1 METLFH
7 ETISSSTIIL
17 LAALGGLFTS
27 IAGKIN
33 IGLEGLMLA
42 SAFFAPFFSQL
53 LGNLFLGVLLSI
65 IICAALGAF
74 TYLLHSRFKA
84 NIFVVGLA
92 MNLFAAGLTTFLS
105 SELLKSKG
113 TVYFSLPA
121 RIRSFDLP
129 LLTDIPIIGVL
140 FSHQNVFDYLS
151 FVLVILIYFIL
162 EKTFF
167 GLRMKTVGFN
177 HKTAESA
184 GINVKSYGYCAF
196 ILSGVFCA
204 LSGAALALPLESFVG
219 NMTNGRGWI
228 ALVAVI
234 LGKNNPI
241 GVLAAALLFGFSSTL
256 ANLLQINTAIP
267 PKLLMTIPFL
277 ITLLA
282 LIVYSAREK
291 D

>member
-1 METLFH
+1 MEVLFH

-17 LAALGGLFTS
+17 FAALGGLFTS
-27 IAGKIN
+27 IAGKLN
-33 IGLEGLMLA
+33 IGLEGLMLI
-42 SAFFAPFFSQL
+42 SAFLTPFFSQL
-53 LGNLFLGVLLSI
+53 FGSLFLGLTLSI
-65 IICAALGAF
+65 IVCAALGAF

-105 SELLKSKG
+105 SALLNSKG
-113 TVYFSLPA
+113 TVYFTLPSK
-121 RIRSFDLP
+121 IRPFDLP
-129 LLTDIPIIGVL
+129 LLSDIPLVGNL
-140 FSHQNVFDYLS
+140 FSHQNAFDYLS
-151 FVLVILIYFIL
+151 FVLVILIFLVL

-167 GLRMKTVGFN
+167 GLRLKTVGFN
-177 HKTAESA
+177 HRTAESA
-184 GINVKSYGYCAF
+184 GIPVKAYSYSAF

-241 GVLAAALLFGFSSTL
+241 GVLAASLIFGFSSTL

-282 LIVYSAREK
+282 LIVYSARMK
-291 D
+291 K

>member
-1 METLFH
+1 MEVLFH

-17 LAALGGLFTS
+17 FAALGGLFTS

-33 IGLEGLMLA
+33 IGLEGLMLI
-42 SAFFAPFFSQL
+42 SAFLTPFFSQQF
-53 LGNLFLGVLLSI
+53 GSLFLGLTLSI
-65 IICAALGAF
+65 TVCAALGAF
-74 TYLLHSRFKA
+74 TYLLHCRFQA

-92 MNLFAAGLTTFLS
+92 MNLLAAGLTTFLS
-105 SELLKSKG
+105 SVLLNSKG
-113 TVYFSLPA
+113 TVFFTLPA
-121 RIRSFDLP
+121 KIRSYDIP
-129 LLTDIPIIGVL
+129 LLSDIPIIGIL
-140 FSHQNVFDYLS
+140 FSHQNTFDYLA
-151 FVLVILIYFIL
+151 FIMVILIYIML

-167 GLRMKTVGFN
+167 GLRLKTVGFS
-177 HKTAESA
+177 HRTAESA
-184 GINVKSYGYCAF
+184 GISVKAYSYSAYIF
-196 ILSGVFCA
+196 SGAFCA
-204 LSGAALALPLESFVG
+204 LSGAALALPLESYVG

-256 ANLLQINTAIP
+256 ANLLQINTPIP

-282 LIVYSAREK
+282 LIVYSARGK

>member
-184 GINVKSYGYCAF
+184 GINVKSYGYGAF

>member
-1 METLFH
+1 MEVLFH

-17 LAALGGLFTS
+17 FAALGGLFTS

-33 IGLEGLMLA
+33 IRLEGLMLI
-42 SAFFAPFFSQL
+42 SAFLTPFFSQMF
-53 LGNLFLGVLLSI
+53 GSLFLGLTLSI
-65 IICAALGAF
+65 IVCAFLGAF
-74 TYLLHSRFKA
+74 TYLLHCRFKA

-105 SELLKSKG
+105 SALLNSKG
-113 TVYFSLPA
+113 TVYFTLPA
-121 RIRSFDLP
+121 KIRPFDLP
-129 LLTDIPIIGVL
+129 FLSDIPFVGIL
-140 FSHQNVFDYLS
+140 FSHQNAFDYLS
-151 FVLVILIYFIL
+151 FVLVVVIYFVL

-167 GLRMKTVGFN
+167 GLRLKTVGFS
-177 HKTAESA
+177 HRTAESA
-184 GINVKSYGYCAF
+184 GIQVKVYSYSAF

-234 LGKNNPI
+234 LGKNSPI
-241 GVLAAALLFGFSSTL
+241 GVLGAALLFGFSSTL

-291 D
+291 E

>member
-17 LAALGGLFTS
+17 FAALGGLFTS
-27 IAGKIN
+27 IVGKIN
-33 IGLEGLMLA
+33 IGLEGLMLI
-42 SAFFAPFFSQL
+42 SAFLTPFFSQL
-53 LGNLFLGVLLSI
+53 IGNTYLGILLSLM
-65 IICAALGAF
+65 ICGSLGAF
-74 TYLLHSRFKA
+74 TYLLHCKFKA

-92 MNLFAAGLTTFLS
+92 MNLFAAGLTSFLS
-105 SELLKSKG
+105 SALLDSKG
-113 TVYFSLPA
+113 TIYFSLPSK
-121 RIRSFDLP
+121 IRAFDLP
-129 LLTDIPIIGVL
+129 LLSDIPFVGIL
-140 FSHQNVFDYLS
+140 FSHQNAFDYLS
-151 FVLVILIYFIL
+151 FVLVILIYFVL

-167 GLRMKTVGFN
+167 GLRLKTVGFS
-177 HKTAESA
+177 HRTAESA
-184 GINVKSYGYCAF
+184 GVNVKGYSYIAH
-196 ILSGVFCA
+196 ILSGMFCA

-241 GVLAAALLFGFSSTL
+241 GVLGAALLFGFSSTL
-256 ANLLQINTAIP
+256 ANLLQINTTIP

-291 D
+291 E

>member
-1 METLFH
+1 MEVLFH

-17 LAALGGLFTS
+17 FAALGGLFTS

-33 IGLEGLMLA
+33 IGLEGLMLI
-42 SAFFAPFFSQL
+42 SAFLTPFFSQMF
-53 LGNLFLGVLLSI
+53 GSLFLGLTLSI
-65 IICAALGAF
+65 MSCAVLGAF
-74 TYLLHSRFKA
+74 TYLLHCRFKA
-84 NIFVVGLA
+84 NIFVIGLA

-105 SELLKSKG
+105 SALLNSKG
-113 TVYFSLPA
+113 TVYFTLPA
-121 RIRSFDLP
+121 KIRPFDLP
-129 LLTDIPIIGVL
+129 FLSDIPFIGIL
-140 FSHQNVFDYLS
+140 FSHQNAFDYLS
-151 FVLVILIYFIL
+151 FVLVVVIYFVL

-167 GLRMKTVGFN
+167 GLRLKTVGFS
-177 HKTAESA
+177 HRTAESA
-184 GINVKSYGYCAF
+184 GIQVKVYSYSAF

-234 LGKNNPI
+234 LGKNSPI
-241 GVLAAALLFGFSSTL
+241 GVLGAALLFGFSSTL

-291 D
+291 E

>member
-27 IAGKIN
+27 IAGKLN
-33 IGLEGLMLA
+33 IGLEGLMLV

-53 LGNLFLGVLLSI
+53 LGNLFLGVLLSV

-105 SELLKSKG
+105 SELLNSKG

-121 RIRSFDLP
+121 RIRSFDLR

-140 FSHQNVFDYLS
+140 FSDQNLFDYLS
-151 FVLVILIYFIL
+151 FVLVILIYLIL

-184 GINVKSYGYCAF
+184 GINVKSYGYGAF

-291 D
+291 E

>member
-1 METLFH
+1 MEVLFH

-17 LAALGGLFTS
+17 FAALGGLFTS

-33 IGLEGLMLA
+33 IGLEGLMLI
-42 SAFFAPFFSQL
+42 SAFLTPFFSQQ
-53 LGNLFLGVLLSI
+53 LGSLFMGLTLSI
-65 IICAALGAF
+65 IVCAALGAF
-74 TYLLHSRFKA
+74 TYLLHCRFKA

-92 MNLFAAGLTTFLS
+92 MNLFAGGLTTFLS
-105 SELLKSKG
+105 SALLNSKG
-113 TVYFSLPA
+113 TVYFTLPA
-121 RIRSFDLP
+121 KIRPFDLP
-129 LLTDIPIIGVL
+129 LLSEIPFVGVL

-151 FVLVILIYFIL
+151 FVLVIVIYYML

-167 GLRMKTVGFN
+167 GLRLKTVGFS
-177 HKTAESA
+177 HRTAESA
-184 GINVKSYGYCAF
+184 GIPVKTYSYTAY

-241 GVLAAALLFGFSSTL
+241 GVLGAALLFGFSSTL

>member
-7 ETISSSTIIL
+7 ETVSSSTIIL
-17 LAALGGLFTS
+17 FAALGGLFTS

-33 IGLEGLMLA
+33 IGLEGLMLI
-42 SAFFAPFFSQL
+42 SAFLTPFFSQMF
-53 LGNLFLGVLLSI
+53 GSLFLGLTLSI
-65 IICAALGAF
+65 IVCAFLGAF
-74 TYLLHSRFKA
+74 TYLLHCRFKA

-105 SELLKSKG
+105 SALLNSKG
-113 TVYFSLPA
+113 TVYFTLPA
-121 RIRSFDLP
+121 KIRPFDLP
-129 LLTDIPIIGVL
+129 FLSDIPFVGIL
-140 FSHQNVFDYLS
+140 FSHQNAFDYLS
-151 FVLVILIYFIL
+151 FVLIIVIYFIL

-167 GLRMKTVGFN
+167 GLRLKTVGFN
-177 HKTAESA
+177 HRTAESA
-184 GINVKSYGYCAF
+184 GIPVKTYNYSAF

-241 GVLAAALLFGFSSTL
+241 GVLGAALLFGFSSTL

-291 D
+291 E

>member
-1 METLFH
+1 MEVLFH

-17 LAALGGLFTS
+17 FAALGGLFTS

-33 IGLEGLMLA
+33 IGLEGLMLI
-42 SAFFAPFFSQL
+42 SAFLTPFFSQMF
-53 LGNLFLGVLLSI
+53 GSLFLGLTLSI
-65 IICAALGAF
+65 IVCAFLGAF
-74 TYLLHSRFKA
+74 TYLLHCRFKA

-105 SELLKSKG
+105 SALLNSKG
-113 TVYFSLPA
+113 TVYFTLPA
-121 RIRSFDLP
+121 KIRPFDLP
-129 LLTDIPIIGVL
+129 FLSDIPFVGIL
-140 FSHQNVFDYLS
+140 FSHQNAFDYLS
-151 FVLVILIYFIL
+151 FVLVVVIYFVL

-167 GLRMKTVGFN
+167 GLRLKTVGFS
-177 HKTAESA
+177 HRTAESA
-184 GINVKSYGYCAF
+184 GIQVKVYSYSAF

-234 LGKNNPI
+234 LGKNSPI
-241 GVLAAALLFGFSSTL
+241 GVLGAALLFGFSSTL

-291 D
+291 E